1 MSNRAKRRQHRQ
13 SAQNRNQQNRNQPG
27 KAKAP
32 PAFTPVPVRT
42 RMDGWTPERQVAF
55 VTALAA
61 CACIEDACGAVGMSP
76 RSYYDLRAR
85 PGSDSFRQAVEA
97 ALDVG
102 THRLETALLGR
113 AIHGEATPVFYKGEQ
128 VGERRRYDNK
138 LGLALLR
145 ARAGDRYGAWRDRVQ
160 QVREHPDGA
169 ALILKEATRRLAED
183 GRADTAGRQRPQ
195 RRPLRSMIVTDVED
209 DGPPDESERSF
220 SPAWCRRYGFHQLV
234 NEGGDKAQGRGEDE
248 EWEDEPEE
256 HWTDEDWAREEA
268 YARELAA
275 QVAEPGGAVRT
286 LDVSDA
292 YTCPPDG
299 G

>member
-13 SAQNRNQQNRNQPG
+13 SAQNRNTQNRNQPG

-169 ALILKEATRRLAED
+169 ALILDEAKRRLAED
-183 GRADTAGRQRPQ
+183 GCADMAGRPRP
-195 RRPLRSMIVTDVED
+195 RRAPLRSMIVERED
-209 DGPPDESERSF
+209 DDGSLERIARPSFLGSPWRPDSD
-220 SPAWCRRYGFHQLV
+220 A
-234 NEGGDKAQGRGEDE
+234 GRWAAEAEEEEEDN
-248 EWEDEPEE
+248 
-256 HWTDEDWAREEA
+256 WTDEDWAREEA
-268 YARELAA
+268 YLRELAA
-275 QVAEPGGAVRT
+275 QTADPLRRPTVGT
-286 LDVSDA
+286 A
-292 YTCPPDG
+292 YTSPPDG